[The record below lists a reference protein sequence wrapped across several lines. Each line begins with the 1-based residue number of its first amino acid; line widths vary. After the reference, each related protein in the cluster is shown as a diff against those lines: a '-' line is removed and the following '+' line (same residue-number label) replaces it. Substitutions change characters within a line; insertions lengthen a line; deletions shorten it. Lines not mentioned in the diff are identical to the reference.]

1 MTDIKQKARE
11 VAEWFARKYMTPKRS
26 PTYCIEDM
34 AKKVAAAIQS
44 AVAEEREEN
53 CKVVCKGCQQ
63 GLPVIETKVGETV
76 AYWHEY
82 GPITDSCKADAI
94 RARGQKE
101 KP

>member
-44 AVAEEREEN
+44 AVDEERLEN
-53 CKVVCKGCQQ
+53 RKLFSIGMSDLRREPNYDRICDKVSQ
-63 GLPVIETKVGETV
+63 IDE
-76 AYWHEY
+76 
-82 GPITDSCKADAI
+82 AI
-94 RARGQKE
+94 RAKGQKVLDNNT
-101 KP
+101 KVR

>member
-44 AVAEEREEN
+44 AVDEEREACTKIPRRISPSAGACINEIEN
-53 CKVVCKGCQQ
+53 
-63 GLPVIETKVGETV
+63 
-76 AYWHEY
+76 
-82 GPITDSCKADAI
+82 AI
-94 RARGQKE
+94 RARSQKVLDNNT
-101 KP
+101 KVR